1 MKLIR
6 REITKNT
13 QTFDGRI
20 VDVVAVR
27 PDHGLIFAYF
37 EVDDDAPWTTVDFK
51 FARLDQNYPTKDFE
65 GYKYFDI
72 IDVMSNGMFQPFRT
86 MGNTAYEYHV
96 YVKITREEPKAEKKS
111 DPVPVGAELFGAKTT
126 KMAKTYTTKQQSK
139 INPDILKN
147 FI

>member
-20 VDVVAVR
+20 VDVVAVK

-37 EVDDDAPWTTVDFK
+37 EVDDNAPWTTVSFK
-51 FARLDQNYPTKDFE
+51 LARLDENYPTKDFE
-65 GYKYFDI
+65 GYKYFDMVDI
-72 IDVMSNGMFQPFRT
+72 MSNGMFYPFPA
-86 MGNTAYEYHV
+86 MGNTAYEYHI
-96 YVKITREEPKAEKKS
+96 YVKITREEPKAAPKS

-126 KMAKTYTTKQQSK
+126 KTKTYATKQQSK
-139 INPDILKN
+139 INPDVLKN

>member
-20 VDVVAVR
+20 VDVVAVKA
-27 PDHGLIFAYF
+27 DHGLVFAYF
-37 EVDDDAPWTTVDFK
+37 EVDDNAPWTTVSFK
-51 FARLDQNYPTKDFE
+51 FARLDENYPTKDFE
-65 GYKYFDI
+65 GYKYFDMV
-72 IDVMSNGMFQPFRT
+72 DFANNGMFQPFRA
-86 MGNTAYEYHV
+86 MGNTAYEYHA
-96 YVKITREEPKAEKKS
+96 YIKITREEPKVETKS

-126 KMAKTYTTKQQSK
+126 KTYATKQQSM
-139 INPDILKN
+139 INPDVLKN